1 LLALILKTM
10 EKKEQLLICQ
20 HCGHRWNYKGSER
33 YAGCPKCHYN
43 VKNMFFEESP
53 SMVQFNAGEKGVKIQ
68 DPSLA
73 TKHSP
78 HGFIVDVYFRDGK
91 AFCDYCQSSEC
102 KHVEYALS
110 LPLVQKIFK
119 KKGWKN

>member
-1 LLALILKTM
+1 MEEKAKLVKCPRDGYTWETASTKEYVTCPQCQRKFKIVENLA
-10 EKKEQLLICQ
+10 QLPML
-20 HCGHRWNYKGSER
+20 
-33 YAGCPKCHYN
+33 P
-43 VKNMFFEESP
+43 
-53 SMVQFNAGEKGVKIQ
+53 FNQGPNGVKIQ

-73 TKHSP
+73 TKYSP
-78 HGFIVDVYFRDGK
+78 HGFIVDVYFKDGK

-119 KKGWKN
+119 KKGWG

>member
-1 LLALILKTM
+1 MKETRWVKCPRDGYTWETTGQLALIP
-10 EKKEQLLICQ
+10 CPS
-20 HCGHRWNYKGSER
+20 CGYKFKIEDNLVQ
-33 YAGCPKCHYN
+33 P
-43 VKNMFFEESP
+43 P
-53 SMVQFNAGEKGVKIQ
+53 MVQFNAGEKGVKIQ

-73 TKHSP
+73 TKYSP
-78 HGFIVDVYFRDGK
+78 HGFIVDVYFKDGK

-119 KKGWKN
+119 KKGWKNA